1 MCKGVKLSIQFVKM
15 YLLKGDKYLEPQYFM
30 DFDGG
35 SNPNPG
41 PCAGAFVIYNHKNE
55 ILLEGGKYIEHG
67 TNNIGEYTGLL
78 QGLQSCLENKIKSV
92 SIQGDSKLVVSQVAK
107 VWKVN
112 HPELLRLRDE
122 ILDLVKQMDYVSIR
136 HVLRNKNKQA
146 DKLSDETLE
155 KKYSWVRIINY

>member
-1 MCKGVKLSIQFVKM
+1 M
-15 YLLKGDKYLEPQYFM
+15 YLLKGDKNSEPQYFM

-41 PCAGAFVIYNHKNE
+41 PCAGAFVIYNNKNE
-55 ILLEGGKYIEHG
+55 MIMEGGKYLNHG

-78 QGLQSCLENKIKSV
+78 KGLQSCFDLKIQSV
-92 SIQGDSKLVVSQVAK
+92 SIKGDSKLVVSQVAK

-112 HPELLRLRDE
+112 HPELGKLRDE
-122 ILDLVKQMDYVSIR
+122 ILNLIDQLDYVFIR
-136 HVLRNKNKQA
+136 HVLRNENKHA

-155 KKYSWVRIINY
+155 KKYSWVRIIN